1 MSDPKSGKGEVPAG
15 SVGDGIGS
23 PASRYEAPTL
33 TLVGNARDLLAGG
46 TGTSPDAN
54 PTIKPTF
61 AGG

>member
-1 MSDPKSGKGEVPAG
+1 MSDTKSGNGEVPAG
-15 SVGDGIGS
+15 SLGGVGS

-46 TGTSPDAN
+46 TGTIADVP
-54 PTIKPTF
+54 PIIKPTQ